1 MFNLAFGKILKLFL
15 KIMHVI
21 GPIFIVVNSQIL
33 SKKSSYL
40 VTLVSIYYFHS
51 GPFIEANLSLFL
63 TSRKSVQTSRPLY
76 LNKTWIWSHFNFAFS
91 TLLMSSSSP
100 SVWPCWENYR
110 CLGKKK
116 YLGLFVGRFIYY
128 LAKYFTN
135 FGKILMLLG
144 KFAFDKMA
152 KYWTNYHTIWAHWS
166 SSIKR

>member
-51 GPFIEANLSLFL
+51 GPFIEANLSLSLFL

-91 TLLMSSSSP
+91 TLLMSSSSS
-100 SVWPCWENYR
+100 SVWPYWANFR
-110 CLGKKK
+110 CLGKKIFGPFWK
-116 YLGLFVGRFIYY
+116 VYLL
-128 LAKYFTN
+128 
-135 FGKILMLLG
+135 FGKIFYQLWQNFNAIG
-144 KFAFDKMA
+144 
-152 KYWTNYHTIWAHWS
+152 
-166 SSIKR
+166 